1 MRIMEIV
8 KKIVL
13 VVFIMVISVTG
24 WNLFELFYYADS
36 SRNYASAIG
45 NVKHIHAGELEAK
58 SKYGKYL
65 SLKNLVEKELVS
77 KYLIDGEHSGY
88 KFEVDLTEDDFVIT
102 ATPKNKSESLVSITM
117 GSNGKMLITR
127 NYTESYLY

>member
-13 VVFIMVISVTG
+13 VVFIMVMTLVGSVFL
-24 WNLFELFYYADS
+24 NALYYADS
-36 SRNYASAIG
+36 NRNYAAAIG
-45 NVKHIHAGELEAK
+45 NVELIHAGELEAK

-65 SLKNLVEKELVS
+65 GLKELVEKELIS
-77 KYLIDGEHSGY
+77 PGLMDGEHLGY

-102 ATPKNKSESLVSITM
+102 ATPKNKGESLVSITM
-117 GSNGKMLITR
+117 ESNGKMFITR